1 MKLCSLS
8 LLQESFQFFR
18 RVANLQAEPECHS
31 QKLFSL
37 PLPPCMGVSHQ
48 VTQAVLQ
55 FRVFCLNL
63 RINIAKGK
71 HISFYSASRG
81 KARSR
86 KGTEMKDITTGGTR
100 PPADE
105 QTIPRIARKYFQPCG
120 RAGQGGLPCSHTQ
133 CAVTLSVMGI
143 LKKHQI
149 QLAEG
154 SKLSMVSSS
163 PDCLHCVYWGSSRQ
177 GAAGFLWQLSSCVHS
192 GTELS
197 PSGTDSLQH
206 TDLQGSG
213 FQGPVVV
220 AMSSLLTPCQQ
231 KPLCAGNCSLVTVQP
246 ASLVLHSIGE
256 TGERMRHWCHHL
268 SHCPQRAALLR
279 GCRCPLWGV
288 GITLRLGRLSGIIC
302 LQNVHGKF
310 KCWASLPNCLQR
322 LFYLRI
328 ALPLPKV
335 CLFKQENQ
343 H

>member
-55 FRVFCLNL
+55 FSVFCLNL

-86 KGTEMKDITTGGTR
+86 KGTEMKDVTTGGTR

-206 TDLQGSG
+206 TDLQGSR
-213 FQGPVVV
+213 FQGPVGGGNVLP
-220 AMSSLLTPCQQ
+220 SHSL
-231 KPLCAGNCSLVTVQP
+231 P
-246 ASLVLHSIGE
+246 AEAPVCWELQ
-256 TGERMRHWCHHL
+256 L
-268 SHCPQRAALLR
+268 SHCATCIPRPPQDR
-279 GCRCPLWGV
+279 GDGRKDETLVSPPKPLSPEGSTSVWV
-288 GITLRLGRLSGIIC
+288 PVPSVRSGNHTEAGEVEWNY
-302 LQNVHGKF
+302 LPS
-310 KCWASLPNCLQR
+310 KCSWE
-322 LFYLRI
+322 I
-328 ALPLPKV
+328 
-335 CLFKQENQ
+335 
-343 H
+343 